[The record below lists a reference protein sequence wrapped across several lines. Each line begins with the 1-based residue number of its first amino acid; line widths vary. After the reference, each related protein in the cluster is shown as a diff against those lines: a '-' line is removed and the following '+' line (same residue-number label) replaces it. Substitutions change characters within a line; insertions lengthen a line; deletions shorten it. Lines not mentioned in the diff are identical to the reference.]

1 MPTKM
6 RYSRSVTHK
15 NAKRKMVSDAR
26 VELKNGQTKIIVNKS
41 MKNVKNG
48 KNSK

>member
-6 RYSRSVTHK
+6 RYSRSVAHK
-15 NAKRKMVSDAR
+15 NAKRKMASNAV
-26 VELKNGQTKIIVNKS
+26 VELKNGQTKIVVNKS